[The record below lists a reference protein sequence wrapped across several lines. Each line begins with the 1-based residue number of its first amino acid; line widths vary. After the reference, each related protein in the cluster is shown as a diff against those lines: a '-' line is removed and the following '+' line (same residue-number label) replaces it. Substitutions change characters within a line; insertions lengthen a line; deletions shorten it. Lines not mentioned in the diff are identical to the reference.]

1 MAITKVSASLVDL
14 DGGVVINESSAD
26 ADFRVESN
34 GNANMLFVDGGNDRV
49 GINGTGTNARG
60 GSNTVALFDVS
71 GSGKN
76 YVEIQGATDSTANG
90 LLFSDGSSGN
100 YGVLG
105 YDHANDVMNFFT
117 AGSERMRIDS
127 SGRILI
133 GTTSSSGSSVR
144 LEAHD
149 ATNPIIQV
157 KDTTSNIICGIQ
169 AGNAEAVIRC
179 PQDSPLV
186 FNVGASETERM
197 RIDSSGKVGIGTD
210 SAVNKLD
217 TRGIVSLGSG
227 TTVSSV
233 ISRSVA
239 PAGSQGMILTAGV
252 ITSEPVGDI
261 SRADNSSSGASI
273 FLGGNAVDQYGGSV
287 GLTAYGSGANGN
299 LITFANR
306 SGSTTTA
313 ERMRIAGNGFVQIGT
328 TTAGGV
334 FTVTNAM
341 STNDTLIQLNDAGGT
356 GSHTQIEFRNTNGQ
370 VGTINTSGSATSY
383 NTSSDARLKDVTGSA
398 RGLEVINEL
407 NPVAYNWKADGK
419 ADEGLIAQ
427 EVMNIVPNAVTGSE
441 EDMYQMDYSKLV
453 TPLIKAIQELSA
465 EVEELKTK
473 LESK

>member
-1 MAITKVSASLVDL
+1 
-14 DGGVVINESSAD
+14 
-26 ADFRVESN
+26 
-34 GNANMLFVDGGNDRV
+34 MLFVDGGNDRV

-197 RIDSSGKVGIGTD
+197 RINSSGQLGIACTDQSNLLTVDANSASSGTD
-210 SAVNKLD
+210 SISVRN
-217 TRGIVSLGSG
+217 RG
-227 TTVSSV
+227 VSSANHTAGLRFQFNSAVPSAIRSRLTNTSNGEGTLSFFTSSDGTAGNLSEKMTIISGGDVCIGKTTNDINTQGFHV
-233 ISRSVA
+233 IGAGTYSGSVYSGITSA
-239 PAGSQGMILTAGV
+239 VSSSTYHLRDTTNNTWKFYVTNAGV
-252 ITSEPVGDI
+252 I
-261 SRADNSSSGASI
+261 N
-273 FLGGNAVDQYGGSV
+273 
-287 GLTAYGSGANGN
+287 
-299 LITFANR
+299 
-306 SGSTTTA
+306 
-313 ERMRIAGNGFVQIGT
+313 
-328 TTAGGV
+328 
-334 FTVTNAM
+334 
-341 STNDTLIQLNDAGGT
+341 
-356 GSHTQIEFRNTNGQ
+356 
-370 VGTINTSGSATSY
+370 ATS
-383 NTSSDARLKDVTGSA
+383 TSITSLSDERLKKNIVDLET
-398 RGLEVINEL
+398 GLEEVMSLKPRRFDWKKGEGSNAK
-407 NPVAYNWKADGK
+407 NVAGF
-419 ADEGLIAQ
+419 IAQ
-427 EVMNIVPNAVTGSE
+427 EVETVLPDLIDDFMHDDLDDAKSVKMG
-441 EDMYQMDYSKLV
+441 DMIPTLV
-453 TPLIKAIQELSA
+453 KAIQEQQ
-465 EVEELKTK
+465 EQIDELKAK
-473 LESK
+473 LEDK

>member
-197 RIDSSGKVGIGTD
+197 RLNSSGQLGIACTDQSNLLTVDANSASSGTD
-210 SAVNKLD
+210 SISVRN
-217 TRGIVSLGSG
+217 RG
-227 TTVSSV
+227 VSSANHTAGLRFQFNSAVPSAIRSRLTNTSNGEGTLSFFTSSDGTAGNLSEKMTIISGGDVCIGKTTNDINTQGFHV
-233 ISRSVA
+233 IGAGTYSGSVYSGITSA
-239 PAGSQGMILTAGV
+239 VSSSTYHLRDTTNNTWKFYVTNAGV
-252 ITSEPVGDI
+252 I
-261 SRADNSSSGASI
+261 N
-273 FLGGNAVDQYGGSV
+273 
-287 GLTAYGSGANGN
+287 
-299 LITFANR
+299 
-306 SGSTTTA
+306 
-313 ERMRIAGNGFVQIGT
+313 
-328 TTAGGV
+328 
-334 FTVTNAM
+334 
-341 STNDTLIQLNDAGGT
+341 
-356 GSHTQIEFRNTNGQ
+356 
-370 VGTINTSGSATSY
+370 ATS
-383 NTSSDARLKDVTGSA
+383 TSITSLSDERLKKNIVDLET
-398 RGLEVINEL
+398 GLEEVMSLKPRRFDWKKGEGSNAK
-407 NPVAYNWKADGK
+407 NVAGF
-419 ADEGLIAQ
+419 IAQ
-427 EVMNIVPNAVTGSE
+427 EVETVLPDLIDDFMHDDLDDAKSVKMG
-441 EDMYQMDYSKLV
+441 DMIPTLV
-453 TPLIKAIQELSA
+453 KAIQEQQ
-465 EVEELKTK
+465 EQIDELKAK
-473 LESK
+473 LEDK